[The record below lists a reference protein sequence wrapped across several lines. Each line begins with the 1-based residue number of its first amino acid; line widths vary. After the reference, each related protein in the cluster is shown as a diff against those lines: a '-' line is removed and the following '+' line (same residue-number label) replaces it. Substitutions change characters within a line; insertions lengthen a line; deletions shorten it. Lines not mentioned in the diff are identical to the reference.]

1 MYNKPIT
8 QRVAFARGKK
18 ASALKQTEDTT
29 VLKTEKIPVIK
40 DEVTVNLPD
49 TTETITTPGGVTA
62 SKERCGIEVPMSD
75 PRCVAF
81 SKMSEEEIKASEI
94 KQGLRKPDK
103 EETITK
109 PGGKGTA
116 EAPQYMYDTGD
127 AMPAWQQRSV
137 ERGLSQSARKTGKFA
152 GKLAKDQKKLAKLE
166 ASGKTDSPRYAK
178 LKARTG
184 AREDALTAQKLF
196 AETQMEAARQGKSP
210 GSKNIVNIGTFDPNV
225 RVTGEEGAVGR
236 ERTLADTSPS
246 SQAIENQKQ
255 LQKETEK
262 KAAVDA
268 AENQNRVNKINDQK
282 DTADK
287 DIDTTAKMKVGP
299 LKMKSSFKMG
309 GYGSKTYKK

>member
-8 QRVAFARGKK
+8 QRVAFARSKK
-18 ASALKQTEDTT
+18 PSALKQTEDTT
-29 VLKTEKIPVIK
+29 VLNKEQIPVVK
-40 DEVTVNLPD
+40 DEVEVNLPD

-236 ERTLADTSPS
+236 KKTLADTSS
-246 SQAIENQKQ
+246 STQALENQKK
-255 LQKETEK
+255 LNTEAEN
-262 KAAVDA
+262 KAKVDQVKNQDAVDKRNA
-268 AENQNRVNKINDQK
+268 QDETANK
-282 DTADK
+282 TV
-287 DIDTTAKMKVGP
+287 AKMKVGP
-299 LKMKSSFKMG
+299 LKMKSSFKMS